1 MKENIISFGKINKYS
16 SYIMLSII
24 FLICNKALYGFNHNE
39 SFKKATFF
47 PINEKENEDEDE
59 DKYDFS
65 KHNLIHYIVSYIG
78 TFILGIIFYKLEIK
92 ASKIKKSIKM
102 SESDKEKKERS
113 NSEIKSIYNSNYQS
127 YIFNS
132 KNLVLI
138 ILITLMLWVLEEHLI
153 DLYSKVLKDL
163 DFWMI
168 ELLIISY
175 INSKIF
181 NNSIYKHQKL
191 VFILNIIPCI
201 LKIMT
206 IILSFYEDSNG
217 DNEEIIYK
225 NEPIYLI
232 GIIVYLILII
242 LRSYVNTKI
251 KWLMDLKYISLSRL
265 LLLYGLIGII
275 MSSVACTITTFIS
288 CSNCLCQIFN
298 IEDKKNYFDNFD
310 VYFTEFKG
318 LEEKEKII
326 EIIIKIIGAI
336 TFFFNKYFSLLIIKH
351 LSPVYVIF
359 SFPIFFFLK
368 KIILILNTF
377 IFKGSFFDKSEP
389 IRNTK
394 FFLDLSSDIISVF
407 GFLIY
412 LEIIILNFCK
422 FNYNIK
428 YNIILRSIED
438 QQSLTIYDDVDNDE
452 EKEKEEDQEI
462 TSVELTKIL
471 I

>member
-1 MKENIISFGKINKYS
+1 
-16 SYIMLSII
+16 
-24 FLICNKALYGFNHNE
+24 
-39 SFKKATFF
+39 
-47 PINEKENEDEDE
+47 
-59 DKYDFS
+59 
-65 KHNLIHYIVSYIG
+65 
-78 TFILGIIFYKLEIK
+78 
-92 ASKIKKSIKM
+92 
-102 SESDKEKKERS
+102 
-113 NSEIKSIYNSNYQS
+113 
-127 YIFNS
+127 
-132 KNLVLI
+132 
-138 ILITLMLWVLEEHLI
+138 MLWVLEEHLI

-201 LKIMT
+201 LKILT
-206 IILSFYEDSNG
+206 IILSFYEDNEDSEDIEDSKENG
-217 DNEEIIYK
+217 DNEEILYK
-225 NEPIYLI
+225 KEPIYLI

-288 CSNCLCQIFN
+288 CSNLLCKIKKS
-298 IEDKKNYFDNFD
+298 EDEKYYFDNFD
-310 VYFTEFKG
+310 VYFTKFTEFKG
-318 LEEKEKII
+318 LKTKEKII

-377 IFKGSFFDKSEP
+377 IFEGSFFAESET
-389 IRNTK
+389 ISNAK

-412 LEIIILNFCK
+412 LEIIVLNFCK